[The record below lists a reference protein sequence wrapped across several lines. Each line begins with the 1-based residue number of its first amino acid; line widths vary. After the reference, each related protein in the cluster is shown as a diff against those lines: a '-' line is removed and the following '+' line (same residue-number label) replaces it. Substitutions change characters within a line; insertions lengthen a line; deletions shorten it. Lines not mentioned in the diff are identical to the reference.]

1 MSTIDTLRQRLEEK
15 YLEPS
20 LEQTP
25 TVPLTSNLSQFGE
38 ETFTIMDGVLS
49 PDEVSLIGPGMIFEV
64 DAELIRITEYDAS
77 TLTITC
83 RRAVRG
89 TTLDRHLVSDGVE
102 MRFPTR
108 WTRKTQHES
117 IADSINA
124 LWQPLFV
131 VEEQRATIQTA
142 GYLALPLDT
151 VRIVSVKY
159 QTRERRWKPVSST
172 LFRTHPLD
180 STVAAVQID
189 PLPYQSALCVVKYGR
204 QVLAPSTTDTEIDLL
219 PSDWE
224 RIVLADAAAELLAGV
239 DIDAV
244 TQEKLT
250 QEMRLE
256 GFPVKSGGSVSSNLI
271 RYREYLIGLQR
282 QAIVAEEPKQIRHRA
297 VSWGS

>member
-25 TVPLTSNLSQFGE
+25 TVPITADLNASST
-38 ETFTIMDGVLS
+38 TFTILDGVLS
-49 PDEVSLIGPGMIFEV
+49 PDEVSLIGPGMIFELG
-64 DAELIRITEYDAS
+64 AELVRIVEYDAS

-83 RRAVRG
+83 RRGVRG
-89 TTLDRHLVSDGVE
+89 TTAVTHAAADEEL
-102 MRFPTR
+102 RFPTR

-204 QVLAPSTTDTEIDLL
+204 QVLAPSTTTTEIDLL

-271 RYREYLIGLQR
+271 RYREYLIGLQQ